1 MKRLLSLLLFCNITI
16 SFLLAQPVHQVK
28 GTVID
33 KSGRQP
39 LEFINVMIVGLNKGG
54 VTNAEGKFSIGQVPP
69 GIYRLQASAIGYKT
83 VTTPEY
89 ILSTRDLHIQIEMEE
104 NQTELEGVTVTA
116 SPFRRDIE
124 SPVSL
129 RIIGLQEIEK
139 SPGGQPGHLTHRT
152 VLSGSCLL
160 ADRISQRPDR
170 TRRIPFRKPL
180 LPGRSRNPQYQPFQY
195 TRSIGRSG
203 RYP

>member
-33 KSGRQP
+33 KSSRQP

-104 NQTELEGVTVTA
+104 NL
-116 SPFRRDIE
+116 
-124 SPVSL
+124 SL
-129 RIIGLQEIEK
+129 YT
-139 SPGGQPGHLTHRT
+139 HLT
-152 VLSGSCLL
+152 
-160 ADRISQRPDR
+160 
-170 TRRIPFRKPL
+170 
-180 LPGRSRNPQYQPFQY
+180 LP
-195 TRSIGRSG
+195 TT
-203 RYP
+203 